1 MSNTHN
7 ATPILAQP
15 ERKITIYSTKN
26 GAKNAITTNAT
37 TWGELKSLIKRE
49 VGIDTNKFLATET
62 ISKMTYE
69 VDDINLPA
77 SSFYLIIRPKDT
89 KAGAGKVAAPY
100 PLDRKELMTSLKD
113 AFAINPSLKEK
124 FGGNVSQTKTPEL
137 EAFHKKF
144 IAGKEIK
151 APTETKVVA
160 KVAPKKEAPVKKEV
174 APKKETPKTSKAT
187 KAPAKATPAKKEVKA
202 PVKATAKTTA
212 KPAPKARAKVSV
224 KDNGVGDVV
233 DTVAKN
239 KVQEPTAEELKKAD
253 QEETA
258 KLSQQAISLFGR

>member
-89 KAGAGKVAAPY
+89 
-100 PLDRKELMTSLKD
+100 
-113 AFAINPSLKEK
+113 
-124 FGGNVSQTKTPEL
+124 
-137 EAFHKKF
+137 
-144 IAGKEIK
+144 
-151 APTETKVVA
+151 
-160 KVAPKKEAPVKKEV
+160 
-174 APKKETPKTSKAT
+174 
-187 KAPAKATPAKKEVKA
+187 
-202 PVKATAKTTA
+202 
-212 KPAPKARAKVSV
+212 
-224 KDNGVGDVV
+224 
-233 DTVAKN
+233 
-239 KVQEPTAEELKKAD
+239 
-253 QEETA
+253 
-258 KLSQQAISLFGR
+258 